1 MLVYFK
7 AATATERYVVHTVID
22 YFCSTLASEQ
32 AANNGLLMNLRLV
45 SARWLG
51 NLANADASV
60 VVDEI
65 GCATTRKV

>member
-1 MLVYFK
+1 M
-7 AATATERYVVHTVID
+7 
-22 YFCSTLASEQ
+22 CSTLASEQ

-60 VVDEI
+60 AVDEI
-65 GCATTRKV
+65 GCATTRTV

>member
-7 AATATERYVVHTVID
+7 AVTATERYVVHTIID
-22 YFCSTLASEQ
+22 YFISTLASEQ